1 MAKST
6 IVLIGFT
13 LLLFANA
20 GCKNST
26 DSKEQSERPH
36 HKTKVTAK
44 EKWHWKNGQKQNESV
59 GYAQVVKTGNT
70 LYISGIPTADLS
82 PNGVAEVYRSL
93 ETSLHA
99 FGATSKD
106 VVKETLYTTD
116 IETMKKYNNARKAF
130 YKGDFPAATWVQV
143 SRLYEPDSK
152 LEVELI
158 AQFKYDDE

>member
-1 MAKST
+1 MTK
-6 IVLIGFT
+6 LITLLTSFT
-13 LLLFANA
+13 LLIFANT

-26 DSKEQSERPH
+26 HSKDQPERLH
-36 HKTKVTAK
+36 HKTKVTTK

-82 PNGVAEVYRSL
+82 LKGVAGVYQSL
-93 ETSLHA
+93 ETSLQA
-99 FGATSKD
+99 FGATPKD

-130 YKGDFPAATWVQV
+130 YKGDFPAATWLQV
-143 SRLYEPDSK
+143 SRLY
-152 LEVELI
+152 
-158 AQFKYDDE
+158 